1 MQRYPITTYQNSFL
15 CKQNNF
21 YLIKRGNQAKF
32 LQNQRI
38 VIMWARLIATDK
50 RVLSVWMCVLV
61 YVHVALGVALGDA
74 GCLVGNTEVYK
85 RSIESCV
92 EGA

>member
-1 MQRYPITTYQNSFL
+1 
-15 CKQNNF
+15 
-21 YLIKRGNQAKF
+21 
-32 LQNQRI
+32 
-38 VIMWARLIATDK
+38 MWARLIATDK